1 MAEGW
6 TPEMIAERNRRIF
19 GAPDCALARA
29 AEQAL
34 KTKSEAQIEAECTK
48 LLAEDGWRPLRTD
61 PVSDRGRGKGFG
73 ELGMADHLYIRY
85 WGQCVHRKPQAHDQR
100 CNASHLASGN
110 EIMWI
115 EFKRPG
121 EKPAKHQIAWHAKER
136 SRGALTLIAG
146 EDFPATV
153 EGFKDWYE
161 NSGLMRRARW
171 W

>member
-1 MAEGW
+1 MAENW
-6 TPEMIAERNRRIF
+6 TPEMIAERNQRIF

-29 AEQAL
+29 AERAL

-48 LLAEDGWRPLRTD
+48 LLVEDGWRALRTD

-85 WGQCVHRKPQAHDQR
+85 EEPPGTRRRGSAMV
-100 CNASHLASGN
+100 L
-110 EIMWI
+110 WI
-115 EFKRPG
+115 EFKRAG
-121 EKPAKHQIAWHAKER
+121 EKPEKHQVDWHLKER
-136 SRGALTLIAG
+136 ARGALTLMMGI
-146 EDFPATV
+146 DLPATV
-153 EGFKDWYE
+153 DGFKDRYE